1 MLWLGIMSGQE
12 GLDHLVDAAEHVV
25 HARHRDD
32 VHFAIVGPG
41 DVREP
46 LQRRVEALGLGDRV
60 ELPGM
65 VDDAL
70 VRAYVST
77 ADVCVGV
84 DERNAMNDRA
94 AMRKVLEYLALG
106 KPVVQF
112 PLAEMRRLC
121 GDASV
126 YARDGDAA
134 DLAERICG
142 LLDDE
147 AARLRL
153 GAAARRRAL
162 DGLMWPQQVPALQ
175 AAVECALAHAAG
187 GRMTR
192 DRVTVVLAGDHAP
205 TRLGIRLALE
215 RVGHA
220 VVAEVATADAAVE
233 AALASRPSICL
244 LDLAAPTTGSRRA
257 AAFATAFRRPRP
269 SCSSSEPTSPDMFE
283 ALVSGASGYLA
294 KTISSESLAAAL
306 AAVLEGEATLPR
318 NLEATLIEEF
328 RSREL
333 GDAPAVALPALA
345 AGRGPHGAR
354 VAGARADRRAAAD
367 GRRRPAARDLRGDG
381 PAARL
386 VGDPQARRRGPL
398 ERRRAA
404 AARASHRRGA
414 DR

>member
-1 MLWLGIMSGQE
+1 MSPHALVLVEALPYPTDPRVRAQVAVLRELGLDVTVACPTGAGHSERETVCDGVRVRRYAAPPPGRGVLGYAREYVIAYARLRALARAVHRERSVDLVLVCTPPDLLMVIARPLARDGAAVLFDLREISPELFEAKFGHRAVIHRALVAAERYALRRADAVTTVSQACAELALRRDGVDPARLFLVGNGPDPERVHPVAPAPELRRGRRHLVLWLGIMSGQE
-12 GLDHLVDAAEHVV
+12 GLDHLVDAAEQVV
-25 HARHRDD
+25 HARRRDD

-112 PLAEMRRLC
+112 PLSEMRRLC

-175 AAVECALAHAAG
+175 AAVECALAHA
-187 GRMTR
+187 R
-192 DRVTVVLAGDHAP
+192 
-205 TRLGIRLALE
+205 
-215 RVGHA
+215 
-220 VVAEVATADAAVE
+220 E
-233 AALASRPSICL
+233 AA
-244 LDLAAPTTGSRRA
+244 
-257 AAFATAFRRPRP
+257 
-269 SCSSSEPTSPDMFE
+269 
-283 ALVSGASGYLA
+283 
-294 KTISSESLAAAL
+294 
-306 AAVLEGEATLPR
+306 
-318 NLEATLIEEF
+318 
-328 RSREL
+328 
-333 GDAPAVALPALA
+333 
-345 AGRGPHGAR
+345 
-354 VAGARADRRAAAD
+354 
-367 GRRRPAARDLRGDG
+367 
-381 PAARL
+381 
-386 VGDPQARRRGPL
+386 
-398 ERRRAA
+398 
-404 AARASHRRGA
+404 
-414 DR
+414 